1 MHRVG
6 LLSTAYLPP
15 VSYFTVMAKYGAVS
29 IEAYENFQKQ
39 SYRTRARIAS
49 SSGTE
54 YISVPILK
62 GEGHKRPI
70 SEIEIDYKRDWV
82 LSHKRALMSCYGSAP
97 FYIYYKDDIFSVLDS
112 RPRFLLDLNTSL
124 TRVLAGLLGIRC
136 EIRFTDSYVAPAA
149 VASGVVPGVV
159 SAVVPGVVSAAVP
172 GVVSAAA
179 PGVVSAA
186 APASASSGVVHGVVP
201 ASASSG
207 VVHAAAASD
216 AVVASASSDAAD
228 AGVGAGAF
236 ADAAD
241 AGVGAGAFADAGAFP
256 NTGVSANVGAS
267 SDAND
272 LLHTD
277 TAFNAGAT
285 LQDSTSLHDD
295 TVLQD
300 DGLASIDFR
309 YCIHPK
315 RPLPTGFLK
324 GGEYYQVFADRL
336 GFIPDL
342 SAVDLLFN
350 EGPNAISFLK

>member
-159 SAVVPGVVSAAVP
+159 SAVVPGVVSAA
-172 GVVSAAA
+172 
-179 PGVVSAA
+179 
-186 APASASSGVVHGVVP
+186 APASASS
-201 ASASSG
+201 
-207 VVHAAAASD
+207 
-216 AVVASASSDAAD
+216 
-228 AGVGAGAF
+228 
-236 ADAAD
+236 DAAD

-300 DGLASIDFR
+300 DGRASIDFR

>member
-29 IEAYENFQKQ
+29 IEACENFQKQ

-159 SAVVPGVVSAAVP
+159 SAVVPGVVSAVVP
-172 GVVSAAA
+172 GVVSAA
-179 PGVVSAA
+179 
-186 APASASSGVVHGVVP
+186 VP

-216 AVVASASSDAAD
+216 AVVASASS
-228 AGVGAGAF
+228 
-236 ADAAD
+236 DAAD

-300 DGLASIDFR
+300 DGRASIDFR

>member
-29 IEAYENFQKQ
+29 IEACENFQKQ

-159 SAVVPGVVSAAVP
+159 SAVVPGVVSAA
-172 GVVSAAA
+172 A
-179 PGVVSAA
+179 
-186 APASASSGVVHGVVP
+186 P

-216 AVVASASSDAAD
+216 AVVASASSDAGD

-236 ADAAD
+236 ADAVVASASSDAAD

-300 DGLASIDFR
+300 DGRASIDFR

>member
-29 IEAYENFQKQ
+29 IEAYEYFQKQ

-159 SAVVPGVVSAAVP
+159 
-172 GVVSAAA
+172 
-179 PGVVSAA
+179 
-186 APASASSGVVHGVVP
+186 HGVVP

-216 AVVASASSDAAD
+216 AVVASASS
-228 AGVGAGAF
+228 
-236 ADAAD
+236 DAAD

-300 DGLASIDFR
+300 DGRASIDFR

-324 GGEYYQVFADRL
+324 GGEYYQVFAGRL

>member
-29 IEAYENFQKQ
+29 IEARENFQKQ

-49 SSGTE
+49 SSGAE
-54 YISVPILK
+54 FISIPILK

-82 LSHKRALMSCYGSAP
+82 LSHKRALMSCYGSSP

-136 EIRFTDSYVAPAA
+136 EIRFTDSYTAPAA
-149 VASGVVPGVV
+149 VASGVAPSVAPSVVPAVVSAAVPGVV
-159 SAVVPGVVSAAVP
+159 SAVVPGVVSAA
-172 GVVSAAA
+172 A
-179 PGVVSAA
+179 
-186 APASASSGVVHGVVP
+186 P

-216 AVVASASSDAAD
+216 AVVASASS
-228 AGVGAGAF
+228 
-236 ADAAD
+236 DAAD

-300 DGLASIDFR
+300 DGRASIDFR

>member
-149 VASGVVPGVV
+149 VASGVAPSVAPSVVPGVVSAAVPGVV
-159 SAVVPGVVSAAVP
+159 SAVVPGVVSAA
-172 GVVSAAA
+172 A
-179 PGVVSAA
+179 
-186 APASASSGVVHGVVP
+186 P

-216 AVVASASSDAAD
+216 AVVASASS
-228 AGVGAGAF
+228 
-236 ADAAD
+236 DAAD

-300 DGLASIDFR
+300 DGRASIDFR

>member
-159 SAVVPGVVSAAVP
+159 SGVVPGVVSA
-172 GVVSAAA
+172 VV

-186 APASASSGVVHGVVP
+186 APASASSGVVH
-201 ASASSG
+201 
-207 VVHAAAASD
+207 AAVASD
-216 AVVASASSDAAD
+216 AVVASASS
-228 AGVGAGAF
+228 
-236 ADAAD
+236 DAAD

-300 DGLASIDFR
+300 DGRASIDFR

>member
-159 SAVVPGVVSAAVP
+159 SAVVPGVVSA
-172 GVVSAAA
+172 
-179 PGVVSAA
+179 
-186 APASASSGVVHGVVP
+186 VVP

-216 AVVASASSDAAD
+216 AVVASASS
-228 AGVGAGAF
+228 
-236 ADAAD
+236 DAAD

-300 DGLASIDFR
+300 DGRASIDFR

>member
-29 IEAYENFQKQ
+29 IEARENFQKQ

-49 SSGTE
+49 SSGAE
-54 YISVPILK
+54 FISIPILK
-62 GEGHKRPI
+62 GEGHRRPI

-82 LSHKRALMSCYGSAP
+82 LSHKRALMSCYGSSP

-136 EIRFTDSYVAPAA
+136 EIRFTDSYTAP
-149 VASGVVPGVV
+149 
-159 SAVVPGVVSAAVP
+159 
-172 GVVSAAA
+172 
-179 PGVVSAA
+179 
-186 APASASSGVVHGVVP
+186 
-201 ASASSG
+201 
-207 VVHAAAASD
+207 
-216 AVVASASSDAAD
+216 AD
-228 AGVGAGAF
+228 AGDV
-236 ADAAD
+236 
-241 AGVGAGAFADAGAFP
+241 
-256 NTGVSANVGAS
+256 
-267 SDAND
+267 
-272 LLHTD
+272 
-277 TAFNAGAT
+277 
-285 LQDSTSLHDD
+285 LHDNCR
-295 TVLQD
+295 
-300 DGLASIDFR
+300 ASIDFR

-315 RPLPTGFLK
+315 RPLPPGFLK

>member
-29 IEAYENFQKQ
+29 IEACENFQKQ

-159 SAVVPGVVSAAVP
+159 
-172 GVVSAAA
+172 
-179 PGVVSAA
+179 
-186 APASASSGVVHGVVP
+186 PA
-201 ASASSG
+201 

-216 AVVASASSDAAD
+216 AVVASASS
-228 AGVGAGAF
+228 
-236 ADAAD
+236 DAAD

-300 DGLASIDFR
+300 DGRASIDFR

>member
-159 SAVVPGVVSAAVP
+159 SAVVP
-172 GVVSAAA
+172 AAA
-179 PGVVSAA
+179 
-186 APASASSGVVHGVVP
+186 P

-216 AVVASASSDAAD
+216 AVVASASS
-228 AGVGAGAF
+228 
-236 ADAAD
+236 DAAD

-300 DGLASIDFR
+300 DGRASIDFR

>member
-29 IEAYENFQKQ
+29 IEACENFQKQ

-159 SAVVPGVVSAAVP
+159 SGVVPGVVSAA
-172 GVVSAAA
+172 A
-179 PGVVSAA
+179 
-186 APASASSGVVHGVVP
+186 P

-216 AVVASASSDAAD
+216 AVVASASS
-228 AGVGAGAF
+228 
-236 ADAAD
+236 DAAD

-300 DGLASIDFR
+300 DGRASIDFR

>member
-136 EIRFTDSYVAPAA
+136 EIRFTDSYVAPAD

-172 GVVSAAA
+172 GVVSAAV

-216 AVVASASSDAAD
+216 AVVASASS
-228 AGVGAGAF
+228 
-236 ADAAD
+236 
-241 AGVGAGAFADAGAFP
+241 DAGAFP

-300 DGLASIDFR
+300 DGRASIDFR

>member
-29 IEAYENFQKQ
+29 IEACENFQKQ

-49 SSGTE
+49 SSGAE
-54 YISVPILK
+54 FISVPILK

-149 VASGVVPGVV
+149 AVSGVAPSVAP
-159 SAVVPGVVSAAVP
+159 SVVPAVVSAAVP
-172 GVVSAAA
+172 S
-179 PGVVSAA
+179 
-186 APASASSGVVHGVVP
+186 
-201 ASASSG
+201 

-216 AVVASASSDAAD
+216 AVVASASS
-228 AGVGAGAF
+228 
-236 ADAAD
+236 DAAD

-295 TVLQD
+295 TVLQG
-300 DGLASIDFR
+300 DGRASIDFR

>member
-29 IEAYENFQKQ
+29 IEACENFQKQ

-49 SSGTE
+49 SSGAE
-54 YISVPILK
+54 FISVPILK

-149 VASGVVPGVV
+149 
-159 SAVVPGVVSAAVP
+159 
-172 GVVSAAA
+172 AA
-179 PGVVSAA
+179 PGVV
-186 APASASSGVVHGVVP
+186 P
-201 ASASSG
+201 
-207 VVHAAAASD
+207 AAAASD
-216 AVVASASSDAAD
+216 AGDV
-228 AGVGAGAF
+228 
-236 ADAAD
+236 
-241 AGVGAGAFADAGAFP
+241 
-256 NTGVSANVGAS
+256 
-267 SDAND
+267 
-272 LLHTD
+272 LHTD

-285 LQDSTSLHDD
+285 LQDSTSLNDD

-300 DGLASIDFR
+300 DGRASIDFR

-315 RPLPTGFLK
+315 RPLPPGFLN

>member
-136 EIRFTDSYVAPAA
+136 EIRFTDSYTAP
-149 VASGVVPGVV
+149 
-159 SAVVPGVVSAAVP
+159 
-172 GVVSAAA
+172 
-179 PGVVSAA
+179 
-186 APASASSGVVHGVVP
+186 
-201 ASASSG
+201 
-207 VVHAAAASD
+207 
-216 AVVASASSDAAD
+216 AD
-228 AGVGAGAF
+228 AGDV
-236 ADAAD
+236 
-241 AGVGAGAFADAGAFP
+241 
-256 NTGVSANVGAS
+256 
-267 SDAND
+267 
-272 LLHTD
+272 LHTD

-285 LQDSTSLHDD
+285 LQDSTSFHDD

-300 DGLASIDFR
+300 NCRASIDFR

-315 RPLPTGFLK
+315 RPLPPGFLK

>member
-159 SAVVPGVVSAAVP
+159 SAVVPGVVSAA
-172 GVVSAAA
+172 A
-179 PGVVSAA
+179 P
-186 APASASSGVVHGVVP
+186 GVVHGVVP
-201 ASASSG
+201 ASASS
-207 VVHAAAASD
+207 
-216 AVVASASSDAAD
+216 
-228 AGVGAGAF
+228 
-236 ADAAD
+236 DAAD

-300 DGLASIDFR
+300 DGRASIDFR

>member
-149 VASGVVPGVV
+149 VVSAAVPGVV
-159 SAVVPGVVSAAVP
+159 SAVVPGVVSAA
-172 GVVSAAA
+172 A
-179 PGVVSAA
+179 
-186 APASASSGVVHGVVP
+186 P

-216 AVVASASSDAAD
+216 AVVASASS
-228 AGVGAGAF
+228 
-236 ADAAD
+236 DAAD

-300 DGLASIDFR
+300 DGRASIDFR

>member
-29 IEAYENFQKQ
+29 IEACENFQKQ

-54 YISVPILK
+54 FISVPILK

-112 RPRFLLDLNTSL
+112 RPRFLLDLNTNL

-149 VASGVVPGVV
+149 
-159 SAVVPGVVSAAVP
+159 
-172 GVVSAAA
+172 AA
-179 PGVVSAA
+179 PGVVS
-186 APASASSGVVHGVVP
+186 GVVP
-201 ASASSG
+201 ASSG

-216 AVVASASSDAAD
+216 AGDV
-228 AGVGAGAF
+228 
-236 ADAAD
+236 
-241 AGVGAGAFADAGAFP
+241 
-256 NTGVSANVGAS
+256 
-267 SDAND
+267 
-272 LLHTD
+272 LHTD

-285 LQDSTSLHDD
+285 LQDSTSFHDD

-300 DGLASIDFR
+300 DGRASIDFR

-315 RPLPTGFLK
+315 RPLPPGFLK

>member
-159 SAVVPGVVSAAVP
+159 
-172 GVVSAAA
+172 
-179 PGVVSAA
+179 
-186 APASASSGVVHGVVP
+186 PA
-201 ASASSG
+201 

-216 AVVASASSDAAD
+216 AVVASASS
-228 AGVGAGAF
+228 
-236 ADAAD
+236 DAAD

-300 DGLASIDFR
+300 DGRASIDFR

>member
-29 IEAYENFQKQ
+29 IEACENFQKQ

-49 SSGTE
+49 SSGAE
-54 YISVPILK
+54 FISVPILK

-112 RPRFLLDLNTSL
+112 RPRFLLDLNTNL

-149 VASGVVPGVV
+149 
-159 SAVVPGVVSAAVP
+159 
-172 GVVSAAA
+172 AA
-179 PGVVSAA
+179 PGVV
-186 APASASSGVVHGVVP
+186 P
-201 ASASSG
+201 
-207 VVHAAAASD
+207 AAAASD
-216 AVVASASSDAAD
+216 AVVASASSDAGD
-228 AGVGAGAF
+228 V
-236 ADAAD
+236 
-241 AGVGAGAFADAGAFP
+241 
-256 NTGVSANVGAS
+256 
-267 SDAND
+267 
-272 LLHTD
+272 LHTD

-300 DGLASIDFR
+300 DGRASIDFR

-315 RPLPTGFLK
+315 RPLPPGFLN

>member
-159 SAVVPGVVSAAVP
+159 PAVVPGVVSAAVP
-172 GVVSAAA
+172 GVVSAVV

-186 APASASSGVVHGVVP
+186 AP

-216 AVVASASSDAAD
+216 AVVASASS
-228 AGVGAGAF
+228 
-236 ADAAD
+236 DAAD

-300 DGLASIDFR
+300 DGRASIDFR

>member
-159 SAVVPGVVSAAVP
+159 SAVVPGVVS
-172 GVVSAAA
+172 GVV

-236 ADAAD
+236 ADA
-241 AGVGAGAFADAGAFP
+241 GAGAFP

-300 DGLASIDFR
+300 DGRASIDFR

>member
-29 IEAYENFQKQ
+29 IEACENFQKQ

-54 YISVPILK
+54 FISVPILK

-112 RPRFLLDLNTSL
+112 RPRFLLDLNTNL

-149 VASGVVPGVV
+149 
-159 SAVVPGVVSAAVP
+159 AA
-172 GVVSAAA
+172 AAA
-179 PGVVSAA
+179 PGVV
-186 APASASSGVVHGVVP
+186 PGVVP

-207 VVHAAAASD
+207 VVHAAAAYG
-216 AVVASASSDAAD
+216 AAPAASS
-228 AGVGAGAF
+228 AGDV
-236 ADAAD
+236 
-241 AGVGAGAFADAGAFP
+241 
-256 NTGVSANVGAS
+256 
-267 SDAND
+267 
-272 LLHTD
+272 LHTD

-295 TVLQD
+295 AVLQD
-300 DGLASIDFR
+300 DGRASIDFR

-315 RPLPTGFLK
+315 RPLPPGFLK

>member
-29 IEAYENFQKQ
+29 IEACENFQKQ

-54 YISVPILK
+54 FISVPILK

-112 RPRFLLDLNTSL
+112 RPRFLLDLNTNL

-149 VASGVVPGVV
+149 AASGVV
-159 SAVVPGVVSAAVP
+159 
-172 GVVSAAA
+172 
-179 PGVVSAA
+179 
-186 APASASSGVVHGVVP
+186 SGVVP
-201 ASASSG
+201 ASSG
-207 VVHAAAASD
+207 VVHAAAAP
-216 AVVASASSDAAD
+216 
-228 AGVGAGAF
+228 G
-236 ADAAD
+236 
-241 AGVGAGAFADAGAFP
+241 
-256 NTGVSANVGAS
+256 
-267 SDAND
+267 AND
-272 LLHTD
+272 VLHTD

-285 LQDSTSLHDD
+285 LQDNTSLNDD

-300 DGLASIDFR
+300 DGRASIDFR

-315 RPLPTGFLK
+315 RPLPPGFLN
-324 GGEYYQVFADRL
+324 GGEYYQVFSDRL

>member
-159 SAVVPGVVSAAVP
+159 SAVVPGVVSAA
-172 GVVSAAA
+172 A
-179 PGVVSAA
+179 
-186 APASASSGVVHGVVP
+186 P

-216 AVVASASSDAAD
+216 AVVASASS
-228 AGVGAGAF
+228 
-236 ADAAD
+236 DAAD

-300 DGLASIDFR
+300 DGRASIDFR
-309 YCIHPK
+309 
-315 RPLPTGFLK
+315 
-324 GGEYYQVFADRL
+324 
-336 GFIPDL
+336 PDL

>member
-159 SAVVPGVVSAAVP
+159 SAVVPGVVSAA
-172 GVVSAAA
+172 
-179 PGVVSAA
+179 

-201 ASASSG
+201 ASVSSG

-216 AVVASASSDAAD
+216 AVVASASS
-228 AGVGAGAF
+228 
-236 ADAAD
+236 DAAD

-300 DGLASIDFR
+300 DGRASIDFR